1 MTRACAASLDDTA
14 MEYVASGWGVA
25 RLGCGQDLEPGD
37 DHRVHRPRPEGQKE
51 NEARSA
57 AAKVC

>member
-1 MTRACAASLDDTA
+1 M
-14 MEYVASGWGVA
+14 
-25 RLGCGQDLEPGD
+25 EPGD
-37 DHRVHRPRPEGQKE
+37 DHRVHRPRPEGQEE